1 MKLLLATTNK
11 GKLKELQA
19 LLSDLSIEVLSLH
32 DFPTYQ
38 QVEETETTF
47 AGNALLKARAAY
59 KQFSIPVVA
68 DDSGLCVE
76 ALNNAP
82 GVLSARYAGENA
94 DDESNNVK
102 LLSLL
107 EDCNAPIH
115 AKFVCTAVYVDSNK
129 ELIAEG
135 EVEGV
140 ITKAPMGENGF
151 GYDPLF
157 IPNGFS
163 QTMAQ
168 LESDVKNTIS
178 HRAKAFNKLKQLLK
192 DSL

>member
-1 MKLLLATTNK
+1 MKLLLASTNK
-11 GKLKELQA
+11 GKLEEVRA
-19 LLSDLSIEVLSLH
+19 LLADMHIDVLSLL
-32 DFPTYQ
+32 DYPLYKQ
-38 QVEETETTF
+38 AEETETTF
-47 AGNALLKARAAY
+47 SGNALIKAHSAF
-59 KQFSIPVVA
+59 KQFAIPVIA

-76 ALNNAP
+76 AINDEP

-94 DDESNNVK
+94 DDEANIAK
-102 LLSLL
+102 LLSVL

-115 AKFVCTAVYVDSNK
+115 AKFVCSAVYVDGK
-129 ELIAEG
+129 RELIADG

-140 ITKAPMGENGF
+140 ITKSPMGENGF

-168 LESDVKNTIS
+168 LENEVKNTIS
-178 HRAKAFNKLKQLLK
+178 HRAIAFNKLKQLLK
-192 DSL
+192 ESL